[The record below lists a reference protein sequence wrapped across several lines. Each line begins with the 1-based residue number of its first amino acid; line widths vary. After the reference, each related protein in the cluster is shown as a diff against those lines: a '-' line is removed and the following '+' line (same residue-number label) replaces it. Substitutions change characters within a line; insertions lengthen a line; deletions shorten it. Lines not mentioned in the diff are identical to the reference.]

1 MATQRKIAI
10 LTGGESSEREI
21 GIASAKNVFVALKDR
36 YELSL
41 FDFPEDIKNFLNTY
55 QEFDLVVPVFHGPG
69 GEDGVI
75 QGFLKTLGLKF
86 IFSEVEA
93 HAIGMDKSIS
103 KFLAESAGLL
113 TAPYR
118 VLYKKEKINY
128 EKPLVVKP
136 MAGGSSIGI
145 QIVNDQKTL
154 DQAIANAFEYSDKV
168 LIEDYI
174 SGDEFTVPV
183 VYKDGFSLALPVIQI
198 KSKNKFFDYESKYD
212 AALVEEICPAKI
224 SEDLA
229 NKLKSQALKI
239 HELIGAR
246 HISRSDFIV
255 SADSI
260 YFLEINTIPGMTDNS
275 LLPKAIKAQ
284 GLDFSFLL
292 SSWIEEQINKD

>member
-1 MATQRKIAI
+1 MDTQKKIAI

-21 GIASAKNVFVALKDR
+21 GIASAKNVFTALKSK
-36 YELSL
+36 YETVL
-41 FDFPEDIKNFLNTY
+41 FDFPEDIKKFLNTY

-86 IFSEVEA
+86 IFSDVEA
-93 HAIGMDKSIS
+93 HAIGMDKAIS
-103 KFLAESAGLL
+103 KFLAENAGLL
-113 TAPYR
+113 TAPYQ

-145 QIVNDQKTL
+145 EIVNDQKSL
-154 DQAIANAFEYSDKV
+154 DKAIDSAFKYSDKV

-174 SGDEFTVPV
+174 TGDEFTVPV
-183 VYKDGFSLALPVIQI
+183 IDKDGLNFALPVIQI

-212 AALVEEICPAKI
+212 ADLVEEVCPAQI

-229 NKLKSQALKI
+229 DRLKNQALKI

-255 SADSI
+255 SANNI
-260 YFLEINTIPGMTDNS
+260 YFLEINTIPGMTDPS

-284 GLDFSFLL
+284 GLDFSSLL
-292 SSWIEEQINKD
+292 SSWIEEQIKKD